1 MRIITQGKLMSN
13 HDSNVSHVSSKNLV
27 DTAAANGSF
36 HTLGKALEA
45 AELTNILKGTG
56 PYTVFAPTDEA
67 FDKLPKG
74 TLENWLKP
82 ENKAELI
89 AVLKYHVLPG
99 RTSAV
104 EVGKLNEPTM
114 MHGQTAK
121 VTKDGEKLSIG
132 GAKITQRDIASSN
145 GVIHAIDT
153 VIVPTKH

>member
-1 MRIITQGKLMSN
+1 MSN
-13 HDSNVSHVSSKNLV
+13 HDSNSTRAPTKNLV

-45 AELTNILKGTG
+45 AELTNVLKGSG
-56 PYTVFAPTDEA
+56 PYTVFAPTDAA

-89 AVLKYHVLPG
+89 SVMKYHVLPG

-104 EVGKLNEPTM
+104 EVEKLSAPKM
-114 MHGQTAK
+114 MQGQTAP
-121 VTKDGEKLSIG
+121 VRKDGDKLSIG
-132 GAKITQRDIASSN
+132 GANITERDIASSN
-145 GVIHAIDT
+145 GIIHAIDT

>member
-1 MRIITQGKLMSN
+1 MSN
-13 HDSNVSHVSSKNLV
+13 HDSSSTRAPTKNLV

-45 AELTNILKGTG
+45 AELTNVLKGTG
-56 PYTVFAPTDEA
+56 PYTVFAPTDAA
-67 FDKLPKG
+67 FEKLPKG

-89 AVLKYHVLPG
+89 SVMKYHVLPG

-104 EVGKLNEPTM
+104 EVEKLSAPKM
-114 MHGQTAK
+114 MQGQTAP
-121 VTKDGEKLSIG
+121 VTKVGDKLSIG
-132 GAKITQRDIASSN
+132 GANITVRDIASSN
-145 GVIHAIDT
+145 GIIHAIDT

>member
-1 MRIITQGKLMSN
+1 MST
-13 HDSNVSHVSSKNLV
+13 HDSNTTRAPTKNLV

-45 AELTNILKGTG
+45 AELTSVLKGSG
-56 PYTVFAPTDEA
+56 PYTVFAPTDAA

-89 AVLKYHVLPG
+89 SVMKYHVLPG

-104 EVGKLNEPTM
+104 EVEKLSSPKM
-114 MHGQTAK
+114 MQGQTAPIK
-121 VTKDGEKLSIG
+121 KDGDKLSIG
-132 GAKITQRDIASSN
+132 GANITERDIASSN
-145 GVIHAIDT
+145 GIIHAIDT

>member
-1 MRIITQGKLMSN
+1 MST
-13 HDSNVSHVSSKNLV
+13 HDSNTSQASSKNIV

-45 AELTNILKGTG
+45 ADLTGVLKGSG
-56 PYTVFAPTDEA
+56 PYTFFAPTDAA
-67 FDKLPKG
+67 FKKLPEG

-89 AVLKYHVLPG
+89 SVLKYHVLPG
-99 RTSAV
+99 RASAV
-104 EVGKLNEPTM
+104 DVEKLTAAKM
-114 MHGQTAK
+114 MQGQSATVK
-121 VTKDGEKLSIG
+121 KDGETLSIG
-132 GAKITQRDIASSN
+132 GATITQRDIASSN